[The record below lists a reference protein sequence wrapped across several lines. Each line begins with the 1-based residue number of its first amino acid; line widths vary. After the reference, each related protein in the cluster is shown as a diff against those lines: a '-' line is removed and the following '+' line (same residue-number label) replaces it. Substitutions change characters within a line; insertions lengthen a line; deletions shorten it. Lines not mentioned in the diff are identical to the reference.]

1 MAREL
6 SADPMFMTRARLWL
20 KKDRDVKDPVVIVGF
35 PGIGRVGDLVTSYFL
50 KTQTA
55 ELIGVITSPYFSTQ
69 TIVDRNGVAHMLG
82 IRMYKM
88 KPEWINN
95 DLLVVKGDQHQEI
108 MGGEYESSELLLKYL
123 KKRGVSLIITIGGMY
138 SSNSNRGEVY
148 VLASDQKVVQ
158 EFKKAGVLVAQTGVP
173 VVGAA
178 GIIIGLARMMEIPAA
193 CLLGETSGDKP
204 DVEISK
210 KIIISIG
217 KFFGFQP
224 DMDILKK
231 EAEKVE
237 KIMKIYEES
246 YAKIMESPSI
256 SRIMSEKRGPEY
268 VS

>member
-6 SADPMFMTRARLWL
+6 TTEPRFMSRARLWL
-20 KKDRDVKDPVVIVGF
+20 KRGKEVRDPVVIIGF
-35 PGIGRVGDLVTSYFL
+35 PGIGKVGELVVNYFL
-50 KTQTA
+50 KKYPA

-69 TIVDRNGVAHMLG
+69 TVVDRNGIAHILG
-82 IRMYKM
+82 IRIYKM
-88 KPEWINN
+88 NPEWIDR
-95 DLLVVKGDQHQEI
+95 DLLIIKGDQHQEI
-108 MGGEYESSELLLKYL
+108 MGGEYESSELLLRYL
-123 KKRGVSLIITIGGMY
+123 ENRRVSLIVTIGGMY
-138 SSNSNRGEVY
+138 SSDLSRTGVY
-148 VLASDQKVVQ
+148 VLASDHKVL
-158 EFKKAGVLVAQTGVP
+158 EDFKKADALVAQAGIP

-178 GIIIGLARMMEIPAA
+178 GIIVGLASMKKIPAV

-210 KIIISIG
+210 KIILSMG

-224 DMDILKK
+224 DIDILNR

-256 SRIMSEKRGPEY
+256 SKIMSERKGPEY